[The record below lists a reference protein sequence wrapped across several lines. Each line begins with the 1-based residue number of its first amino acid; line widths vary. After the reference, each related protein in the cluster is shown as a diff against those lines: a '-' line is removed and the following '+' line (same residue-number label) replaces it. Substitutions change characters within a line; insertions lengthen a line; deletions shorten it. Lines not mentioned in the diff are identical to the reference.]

1 MFWSPKILNSVF
13 LMLPRSVVLGRGS
26 CARSGM
32 SSWVRRGPSC
42 CGRAW
47 CRVPYRIKV
56 TQIWCFFPI
65 LVREQLK
72 ELTKQYEKSEN
83 DLKALQSVGQVCG
96 RNGGRAAC
104 GGGWWGTCPEV
115 AVVESTSGAKKK
127 QVETVQLTA
136 KEALLHTDTSST
148 WVREVLCFYPV

>member
-1 MFWSPKILNSVF
+1 MRRGPESSAALSWGLSTGGRRLPGSPQSPAAVRIHVLSVILGFWTQKNLHYIF
-13 LMLPRSVVLGRGS
+13 LMLPYAAVLGRSS

-47 CRVPYRIKV
+47 CRVPYRLKV
-56 TQIWCFFPI
+56 TQIWCFFPF

-104 GGGWWGTCPEV
+104 GGG
-115 AVVESTSGAKKK
+115 
-127 QVETVQLTA
+127 
-136 KEALLHTDTSST
+136 
-148 WVREVLCFYPV
+148 

>member
-1 MFWSPKILNSVF
+1 MRRGLEHSAALSWGLSTAGRCLPGSPQSPAAVKIHFLSAILMFWSPKILNSVF
-13 LMLPRSVVLGRGS
+13 LMLPCAAVLGRGS
-26 CARSGM
+26 CAHSGM
-32 SSWVRRGPSC
+32 SCWVRRGPAC
-42 CGRAW
+42 CGRVW

-104 GGGWWGTCPEV
+104 GGG
-115 AVVESTSGAKKK
+115 
-127 QVETVQLTA
+127 
-136 KEALLHTDTSST
+136 
-148 WVREVLCFYPV
+148 